1 MEVAKVENHFLKDA
15 AHKNQYFSLVAHASS
30 FLDEINLDTQTVEL
44 RTNLLKSYLHTPP
57 L

>member
-44 RTNLLKSYLHTPP
+44 RTSLLKSYLHTPP